1 MKVYFVYTLIAVGLL
16 IGCLSCNDT
25 DCTISNTAY
34 VYYGFYDRNG
44 ARVALPTAV
53 TVTAAGTDSVLINQE
68 SNMNSMQL
76 PLSYTNTEDTFV
88 VRFSE
93 LLFDTI
99 FVTHQNIPHF
109 ISMDCGTGMYHHI
122 EKIRC
127 ARRVFDSVQVVNPD
141 ITYDAKEH
149 IKIYCPS
156 NY

>member
-1 MKVYFVYTLIAVGLL
+1 MRVYLYVLMCVSILA
-16 IGCLSCNDT
+16 GCLSCSDT
-25 DCTISNTAY
+25 DCTVSNTAY
-34 VYYGFYDRNG
+34 VYYGFYDHNG
-44 ARVALPTAV
+44 VRLALTSTV
-53 TVTAAGTDSVLINQE
+53 TVTAAGTDSILINQE

-76 PLSYTNTEDTFV
+76 PLSYTNMEDTFV

-122 EKIRC
+122 ENVRC
-127 ARRVFDSVQVVNPD
+127 TRRVFDSVQIVNPD

-156 NY
+156 NN